1 MFLKR
6 LIVSSFRLG
15 VIRDIEF
22 HIGVNLIIDR
32 NTSSKEQTGNGVG
45 KTTVLRAL
53 DFCFGAEQLNFYTDP
68 EFKKENLVIKNY
80 LIENEVEFCLILTKD
95 LNNNAAPVIK
105 IKRKITSETNKSKV
119 IASINE
125 ESYTKA
131 KDFNEALKRTIY
143 LDSAIKPTIREIMG
157 RVIRNSQDKMSNALK
172 TIKMG
177 SNTQYETLNLFM
189 FGFGNSQILDEKQSV
204 TKAYKLAKSDY
215 EVITRH
221 RSKNALEQAIAII
234 NRDIIAQEELISN
247 FQVADSYND
256 MLAELNELKIK
267 ISEVSI
273 TLSSLEFKKKLND
286 KAILDL
292 EKSHENINP
301 LDLQKLYLE
310 ATERLGNLNKEF
322 SELLSFHN
330 KMLVKK
336 AEFIRKQMQPVL
348 QEICR
353 YKGELKSLLDMESEL
368 LKNLSSHGTL
378 SDLQIMQKKLNSLF
392 EEKGGLEEGLLQIQK
407 VENELNILKTRFNNV
422 LDRLKSKLDD
432 FNKRLALFNSYFSLY
447 TKILYQDEYI
457 LSYKDS
463 SGSFVFTI
471 EPLGTLLT
479 SGNQGEG
486 KKKAQVASLDFAY
499 LSVQE
504 SLEARTPRF
513 IAHDGIEAI
522 HVNQINKLFEI
533 ASGINGQYI
542 LAILKDKLENV
553 DQDFINKSVVLELG
567 EGDKFFRL

>member
-1 MFLKR
+1 M
-6 LIVSSFRLG
+6 IV
-15 VIRDIEF
+15 
-22 HIGVNLIIDR
+22 DR
-32 NTSSKEQTGNGVG
+32 NTASKEQTGNGVG

-53 DFCFGAEQLNFYTDP
+53 DFCFGAEQLSFYTDP
-68 EFKKENLVIKNY
+68 EFKKENPVIKNY
-80 LIENEVEFCLILTKD
+80 LIENEVEFCLTLTKD
-95 LNNNAAPVIK
+95 LNNNSASVIK
-105 IKRKITSETNKSKV
+105 IIRKITAETNKTKV
-119 IASINE
+119 IAFINE
-125 ESYTKA
+125 EHYTKA
-131 KDFNEALKRTIY
+131 KDFNEALKKVIY

-157 RVIRNSQDKMSNALK
+157 RVIRNTQDKMSNALK

-177 SNTQYETLNLFM
+177 SNAQYETLNLFM
-189 FGFGNSQILDEKQSV
+189 FGFGNSQILDEKQSA

-221 RSKNALEQAIAII
+221 RSKNALEQAVAII
-234 NRDIIAQEELISN
+234 NRDIEIQEELIAN

-256 MLAELNELKIK
+256 MLADLNQLKSK
-267 ISEVSI
+267 ISECSI
-273 TLSSLEFKKKLND
+273 TLSSLEFKKALND
-286 KAILDL
+286 KAILEL
-292 EKSHENINP
+292 EKSYESINP

-322 SELLSFHN
+322 TELLSFHN

-348 QEICR
+348 QEITK
-353 YKGELKSLLDMESEL
+353 YKAELNYLLDIESGLLKS
-368 LKNLSSHGTL
+368 LSSHGTL
-378 SDLQIMQKKLNSLF
+378 ADLQIMQKKLNSLF
-392 EEKGGLEEGLLQIQK
+392 EEKGGLEAGLLQIQEMEDK
-407 VENELNILKTRFNNV
+407 LDILKVKFDNV
-422 LDRLKSKLDD
+422 SDKLKSKLED

-447 TKILYQDEYI
+447 TKKLYQDEYI

-463 SGSFVFTI
+463 AGSFVFTI

-479 SGNQGEG
+479 LGNQGEG

-504 SLEARTPRF
+504 FLEARTPRF

-522 HVNQINKLFEI
+522 HVNQISKLFEI

-553 DQDFINKSVVLELG
+553 DQDFIDNSVVLELG
-567 EGDKFFRL
+567 EDDKFFRL